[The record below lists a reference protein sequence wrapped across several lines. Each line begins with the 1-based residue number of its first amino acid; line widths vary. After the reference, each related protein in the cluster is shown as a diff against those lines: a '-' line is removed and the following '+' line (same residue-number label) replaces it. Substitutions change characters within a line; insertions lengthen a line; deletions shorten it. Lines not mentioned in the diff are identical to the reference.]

1 MSDVTFLPA
10 HVHLRI
16 RIHKT
21 SSYTGD
27 RFTEKVLACPVSQND
42 TQASH
47 LSATLALSA
56 YLRRHPPPHNCP
68 SAPIFRADDGARWSY
83 GDAMR
88 SLKQA
93 LVLANMDFRAYGLH
107 SPRIGGATCALLDH
121 AGNELLVR
129 TMGFWVG
136 DSVRRY
142 CRPSRDRILEI
153 QRRIIASPLAP
164 TRGN

>member
-27 RFTEKVLACPVSQND
+27 RFTEKVLACPVSQDD
-42 TQASH
+42 TQSSH

-56 YLRRHPPPHNCP
+56 YLRRHPPPHNSP
-68 SAPIFRADDGARWSY
+68 STPIFRADDGTRWGY

-93 LVLANMDFRAYGLH
+93 LVLANMDYHAYGLH
-107 SPRIGGATCALLDH
+107 SPRIGERRAPYLIMPGMSYLY
-121 AGNELLVR
+121 VQW
-129 TMGFWVG
+129 GFG
-136 DSVRRY
+136 
-142 CRPSRDRILEI
+142 
-153 QRRIIASPLAP
+153 
-164 TRGN
+164 